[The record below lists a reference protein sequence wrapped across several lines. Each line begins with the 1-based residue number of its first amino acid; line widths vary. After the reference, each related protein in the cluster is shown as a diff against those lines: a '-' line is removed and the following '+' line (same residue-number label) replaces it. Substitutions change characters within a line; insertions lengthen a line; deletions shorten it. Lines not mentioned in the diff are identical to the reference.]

1 MIIVKLQGGLG
12 NQMFQYATGLSLS
25 RIRKTRLAMDKTWYT
40 QEFEKQYTPRSYELS
55 PFKLNK
61 KQKFVR
67 TNKIFNNKYL
77 YDYHSDSTFVFDKRV
92 MELPK
97 NTILEGYFQ
106 SEKYFKN
113 IRTELINNFDYIKD
127 AKAKIQHHI
136 DLSRDSSSVSVH
148 IRRGD
153 YVTNKSAGEFH
164 GILSKSYYQ
173 KAVKNISSKVNKPLF
188 FIFSDDIAWVKKNLD
203 MPKESIFIDFN
214 KRGIDDMRIM
224 RSCKHNIIANSS
236 FSWWGA
242 WLGEY
247 ENKIVIAP
255 KNWFKSKELDTS
267 DVIPARWIKI

>member
-25 RIRKTRLAMDKTWYT
+25 RIRKTRLALDKTWYT